1 MEERGA
7 TIEAKLQEAER
18 RTRESHITSVG
29 DSGKI
34 GREMLC
40 QDKHAPPKSGLSP
53 GTLSPKK
60 TRGVKLQMEEL
71 EEFLKLRIWQLE
83 RNKFCQ
89 SLVDMSEYERGQ
101 RDAFIRILK
110 KITGDERSVREIV
123 ESDKI
128 EWGPLAEK

>member
-1 MEERGA
+1 
-7 TIEAKLQEAER
+7 
-18 RTRESHITSVG
+18 
-29 DSGKI
+29 
-34 GREMLC
+34 
-40 QDKHAPPKSGLSP
+40 
-53 GTLSPKK
+53 
-60 TRGVKLQMEEL
+60 LQMEEL

-83 RNKFCQ
+83 RDKFCR

-123 ESDKI
+123 GSDKT

>member
-1 MEERGA
+1 M
-7 TIEAKLQEAER
+7 
-18 RTRESHITSVG
+18 
-29 DSGKI
+29 
-34 GREMLC
+34 
-40 QDKHAPPKSGLSP
+40 
-53 GTLSPKK
+53 
-60 TRGVKLQMEEL
+60 QMEEL

-83 RNKFCQ
+83 RDKFCR

-123 ESDKI
+123 ESDKT

>member
-1 MEERGA
+1 
-7 TIEAKLQEAER
+7 
-18 RTRESHITSVG
+18 
-29 DSGKI
+29 
-34 GREMLC
+34 
-40 QDKHAPPKSGLSP
+40 
-53 GTLSPKK
+53 
-60 TRGVKLQMEEL
+60 MEEL

-83 RNKFCQ
+83 RNKFCR

-123 ESDKI
+123 ESDKT